1 MSKPIQLASMI
12 ALALAV
18 ASPAAHA
25 VQLDYTLYTGIER
38 SDNINLA
45 SSQPISQN
53 VFIPGFNFSLV
64 QQGATIQANV
74 IGDVQYRD
82 YLGSQYSSQTQTQLA
97 GQVNWTVLPDR
108 LDLTAQDYAS
118 VQPVN
123 TLVSNAPSNLQQT
136 NVFTLGPTLHFRVGE
151 TLLGQAELRYINSY
165 AQVTQGFNS
174 QRGEAAV
181 RLLKNLNPTDQLSF
195 NVESRRT
202 TFANIQGGPNY
213 NRSEAFGRYVSKLT
227 NLDIDAALG
236 WSRLTFDGNAA
247 APVSSPLAKLMVA
260 WRFTER
266 STLSVSGS
274 RLYSD
279 AADGLM
285 QQTNFNANAVN
296 YSGGISGGSNTG
308 NAVIN
313 SQIFLERRLKLAYS
327 LRTERLLFTAAPEY
341 IKLSYVDIPLFNQT
355 QRGGSLGLDY
365 NLRPTLT
372 LSAYAHAER
381 LTYQTLDRQDRSSGY
396 SLSLIRQVNAHWSW
410 RVSALHQQRSSTAPD
425 QAFRENELYV
435 GIAYKR

>member
-1 MSKPIQLASMI
+1 MSKPIQLASVI

-18 ASPAAHA
+18 ASPAARA

-136 NVFTLGPTLHFRVGE
+136 NVFTLGPTLHFRLGE

-213 NRSEAFGRYVSKLT
+213 NRTEAFGRYVSKLT

-285 QQTNFNANAVN
+285 QQTDPNAVN

-341 IKLSYVDIPLFNQT
+341 VKLSYVDIPLFNQT
-355 QRGGSLGLDY
+355 QRGGSLGLDF

-372 LSAYAHAER
+372 LAAYAHAER

-425 QAFRENELYV
+425 QAFRENELYL